1 MQERTVA
8 TIVEGS
14 DERQENLGGW
24 GQQDQSP
31 PMEAPAWPN
40 YEPFS
45 FYFEWQYGLQTVY
58 LPGVDGVNRTDQ
70 RRKTLTEMFFAQLV
84 AIVEPCQKSCVRAG
98 ALKITPTFYITPS
111 PLPLGPRLKARTGHE
126 SPHQPTQYDNAQ
138 VKQMKKILDEQ
149 LHHWFFAGITLA
161 SLKARGLTS
170 RGFYVLKPFH
180 QTSSKKLLAFSAS
193 AIDSV
198 AAVATT
204 TADLPPTPWN
214 HRMRCLRQP
223 WSFPLK
229 PPDS

>member
-1 MQERTVA
+1 MQERTVV

-149 LHHWFFAGITLA
+149 LHHLVLRGHHSSLLESARLNLA
-161 SLKARGLTS
+161 RLLRTEAVPSNVVEKTSCFLSLGNRLS
-170 RGFYVLKPFH
+170 RSSSNNNSRSSTDPVESSYALSSSAVVVSS
-180 QTSSKKLLAFSAS
+180 QTS
-193 AIDSV
+193 
-198 AAVATT
+198 
-204 TADLPPTPWN
+204 
-214 HRMRCLRQP
+214 
-223 WSFPLK
+223 
-229 PPDS
+229 